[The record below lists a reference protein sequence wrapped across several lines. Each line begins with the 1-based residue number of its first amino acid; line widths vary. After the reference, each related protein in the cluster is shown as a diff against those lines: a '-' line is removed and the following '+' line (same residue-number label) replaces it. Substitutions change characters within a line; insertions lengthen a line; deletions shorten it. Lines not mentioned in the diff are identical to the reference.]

1 MSQAKKLMDAF
12 CGSIA
17 AHGTTT
23 VGRVGRNGKAEAKSM
38 IVRGPLTD
46 ELVQGHI
53 EGRQGVGS
61 IPITQDNLC
70 MFGALDIDTYDLNLV
85 ELNAK
90 VQKLGLPLVLCRSKS
105 GGAHLYLFLKQWEQ
119 AAMVREYLTEM
130 SVALGFSGC
139 EIFPKQDT
147 ILAERVMWA
156 TL

>member
-61 IPITQDNLC
+61 IPITQDNC
-70 MFGALDIDTYDLNLV
+70 ACS
-85 ELNAK
+85 
-90 VQKLGLPLVLCRSKS
+90 GL
-105 GGAHLYLFLKQWEQ
+105 W
-119 AAMVREYLTEM
+119 
-130 SVALGFSGC
+130 
-139 EIFPKQDT
+139 
-147 ILAERVMWA
+147 
-156 TL
+156 TLIPMIST